1 MVDIDA
7 RFITIT
13 IAMNVFC
20 ESQPPIFE
28 LPSDN
33 MMAKSLIID
42 INLVF
47 TFSVIV
53 FPVHQ
58 SIVIILGAIYFLRE
72 TANNI

>member
-20 ESQPPIFE
+20 EPIFE